1 MEIAVITLGT
11 SHIRQYSQYAFD
23 INRSYCEK
31 QGYTYIQ
38 YNDILDQSRP
48 ASWSK
53 IPIVKR
59 HLNEF
64 DWIMWI
70 DADAIFFNHDTRI
83 EERIDETANLVLGK
97 ACGDQWIDN
106 SLADYVNQ
114 NMGCFII
121 RGKCEWSVNLLDR
134 IYSKTNRIDHKW
146 WETQALSDIILE
158 NDSAINSKIRILNQ
172 HLINGYEHRLYSYFD
187 FSTDQ
192 FIIHYAGM
200 SNDDRES
207 CMKVRYEEMRDGKF
221 SGDRKSERVTFNT

>member
-11 SHIRQYSQYAFD
+11 SHIRRYSQYTFD
-23 INRSYCEK
+23 INRSYCER

-38 YNDILDQSRP
+38 YNDVLDHSRP

-53 IPIVKR
+53 ILALKR
-59 HLNEF
+59 HLDQF

-83 EERIDETANLVLGK
+83 EERIDESANLILGK
-97 ACGDQWIDN
+97 ASGDEWVDN
-106 SLADYVNQ
+106 SLTDYVNQ

-121 RGKCEWSVNLLDR
+121 RGKCEWSANMFDR
-134 IYSKTNRIDHKW
+134 IYSKTSRIEHKW

-158 NDSAINSKIRILNQ
+158 NDPEINSKIRILNQ
-172 HLINGYEHRLYSYFD
+172 HLINGYEYRLYSYFD
-187 FSTDQ
+187 FTTDQ
-192 FIIHYAGM
+192 FIIHHAGM

-207 CMKVRYEEMRDGKF
+207 CMRVRHEEMRDGKF
-221 SGDRKSERVTFNT
+221 SGDRKSERVTFNK

>member
-53 IPIVKR
+53 IPIIKR
-59 HLNEF
+59 HLNDF

-83 EERIDETANLVLGK
+83 EERIDESANLILGK
-97 ACGDQWIDN
+97 ACGDEWSDN
-106 SLADYVNQ
+106 SLTDYVNQ

-121 RGKCEWSVNLLDR
+121 RGKCAWSTNLLNR
-134 IYSKTNRIDHKW
+134 IYSKTNRIDHRW
-146 WETQALSDIILE
+146 WETQALNDIILE
-158 NDSAINSKIRILNQ
+158 DDSEINSKIRILNQ
-172 HLINGYEHRLYSYFD
+172 HLINGFEYRLYSYFD
-187 FSTDQ
+187 FSTEQ

-200 SNDDRES
+200 SNDDREY
-207 CMKVRYEEMRDGKF
+207 CLKIRHKEMQDGKF
-221 SGDRKSERVTFNT
+221 SGDGKNERVTFNK